1 MINEETNSHGMVIG
15 GFSPFHTGHHMVVQQ
30 MKKAGHTS
38 SNVFTTQSG
47 RRPIPVDKKVK
58 YIKTASGEG
67 VNVSS
72 TQTPFHAAAQLHKEG
87 KRGKLVLYGGSDRA
101 AMADQLRQYNGKE
114 GKHGYYKFDSIEFQK
129 VGGERKEGAKGVA
142 GVSGTSAR
150 KSKTPSA
157 LKKFLPKEL
166 HAHAEEIFK
175 HMKESTNPIGIF
187 LLGGPG
193 SGKDYVLKNIFSRF
207 DLIEVQAEQILSGVA
222 SELVESGAHI
232 VINGI
237 SDLSKIEQIQNILED
252 YTFDFVHVSV
262 TNKVSRLRNEQREQP
277 LNESKRID
285 KFLKAE
291 KLADSVGAFI
301 FNNSINLNES
311 SEFEKVFF
319 ADQIKR
325 LLERVVDLG
334 LELKEES
341 KTKTYMPSKY
351 KTGNAKTDAARA
363 SHWKKMGKY
372 SDRDPRAYKDA
383 PGDKKARAKGMPLS
397 KHTVAVRKMMS
408 EEVVNEGSSDANRIK
423 KHPAVAEYTNEP
435 NWWGV
440 GLDHTIKL
448 KPGYW
453 HKTSKKTTLTPSSYR
468 EAHSMLK
475 DVELTPRQVNAN
487 RQQTAIDKDIAHRQT
502 GHRMLKI
509 RKHRSTDSLLRPQN
523 EETIDEGASDS
534 SISAKAKKSGIS
546 VRTLRK
552 VYNRGVAAWN
562 SGHRP
567 GTTPQQ
573 WGHARVNSYINKGK
587 TYHTA
592 DKDLRGEEV
601 ERFEEDRA
609 WTHEDEY
616 DMHMNAH
623 HAALGSGNNEKAET
637 HVKKAEAAAAK
648 HFMTTGEKIRDPGYT
663 GSSKHIVSE
672 ETEQIDEKG
681 PGLWANIHAKRRRIK
696 RGSGERMRK
705 PGEKGAPT
713 ASQLKSAKEEVEL
726 DEMQLVGTDSYRKH
740 AIAMTPG
747 QGEPTDAFQ
756 VKSPNKKP
764 AAVVAKPG
772 KSIVSQYQE
781 HTECGTPNCCG
792 ECGSTEEIGNEDAS
806 GTGIREAASQDAS
819 VDTTPT
825 LTTKKKQTG
834 GKPMRSYNARL
845 AGLSVVSNL
854 SLPEETTAGRS
865 ILKNVK
871 TIKLQTEDV
880 QLQEAINYHLTEG
893 ISFTENAFRPG
904 SDMFF
909 NMINEAKRLY
919 KEGKYQPEDEY
930 EQDLLNSDI
939 GEKVIYEGE
948 EVILDYP
955 FEELNEKDKGFMPTP
970 RQVPAPPGGHSVPAG
985 YERVKSWGG
994 AWELRK
1000 IKDKPTTVKEED
1012 ETGGKGV
1019 GKPWREGGGG
1029 AVYVRTGDG
1038 KIKKVRFSQSGMSKK
1053 FNDPARVRSFVARHR
1068 CLSNKDK
1075 TSASYWACRWPR
1087 YFSNSGK
1094 TWW

>member
-1 MINEETNSHGMVIG
+1 MSHGVLAWGRFNAPTEEGHGKLIKAVQDHAAKVG
-15 GFSPFHTGHHMVVQQ
+15 GQHYIFATHTQDNKKNPLSHGEKVGFMRRLFPGANVVANNKVRTIIDAMKHMES
-30 MKKAGHTS
+30 MGHTH
-38 SNVFTTQSG
+38 VH
-47 RRPIPVDKKVK
+47 VV
-58 YIKTASGEG
+58 A
-67 VNVSS
+67 
-72 TQTPFHAAAQLHKEG
+72 
-87 KRGKLVLYGGSDRA
+87 GSDRVA
-101 AMADQLRQYNGKE
+101 QYEDMLNKYRKKEYPKIKKVTVVSAGNRDPDAEGAEGMSASKLRELVKQGK
-114 GKHGYYKFDSIEFQK
+114 
-129 VGGERKEGAKGVA
+129 RKEFIKHYSDPKLGAEIHDRVKA
-142 GVSGTSAR
+142 G
-150 KSKTPSA
+150 
-157 LKKFLPKEL
+157 LQ
-166 HAHAEEIFK
+166 
-175 HMKESTNPIGIF
+175 MESTNPIGIF

-207 DLIEVQAEQILSGVA
+207 DLTEVQADQVLNGTA
-222 SELVESGAHI
+222 SELIESNVNI

-237 SDLSKIEQIQNILED
+237 TDGLKIEEIQSILEG

-277 LNESKRID
+277 LSESKRID
-285 KFLKAE
+285 KFLKSE
-291 KLADSVGAFI
+291 KLANSVEAFI

-341 KTKTYMPSKY
+341 KTKTYMPAKY
-351 KTGNAKTDAARA
+351 KTGNPKTDAARA
-363 SHWKKMGKY
+363 AHWKKMGKY

-383 PGDKKARAKGMPLS
+383 PGDKKARAKGLPPS
-397 KHTVAVRKMMS
+397 KHTVAVRKIM
-408 EEVVNEGSSDANRIK
+408 AK
-423 KHPAVAEYTNEP
+423 
-435 NWWGV
+435 
-440 GLDHTIKL
+440 
-448 KPGYW
+448 
-453 HKTSKKTTLTPSSYR
+453 
-468 EAHSMLK
+468 
-475 DVELTPRQVNAN
+475 
-487 RQQTAIDKDIAHRQT
+487 
-502 GHRMLKI
+502 
-509 RKHRSTDSLLRPQN
+509 
-523 EETIDEGASDS
+523 EETVIDEGVADKSLA
-534 SISAKAKKSGIS
+534 AKAEKSGVS
-546 VRTLRK
+546 LRTLK
-552 VYNRGVAAWN
+552 AVYRRGVAAWN

-567 GTTPQQ
+567 GTTPSQ

-592 DKDLRGEEV
+592 DKDLR
-601 ERFEEDRA
+601 ED
-609 WTHEDEY
+609 
-616 DMHMNAH
+616 
-623 HAALGSGNNEKAET
+623 
-637 HVKKAEAAAAK
+637 
-648 HFMTTGEKIRDPGYT
+648 
-663 GSSKHIVSE
+663 
-672 ETEQIDEKG
+672 TEQLDEKG
-681 PGLWANIHAKRRRIK
+681 PGLWANIHAKRERIK

-713 ASQLKSAKEEVEL
+713 KAQLQSAKEEVEL
-726 DEMQLVGTDSYRKH
+726 DEMQLIGTDSYRKH

-747 QGEPTDAFQ
+747 QGEPVDAFP

-764 AAVVAKPG
+764 SAVVATKG
-772 KSIVSQYQE
+772 KSIVSQYEE

-792 ECGSTEEIGNEDAS
+792 ECATSEENGNEVTS
-806 GTGIREAASQDAS
+806 GTNLREAPEKNSS

-825 LTTKKKQTG
+825 LTSKKKQTG
-834 GKPMRSYNARL
+834 GKPMRAYNARL

-854 SLPEETTAGRS
+854 SLPEETTTGRS

-871 TIKLQTEDV
+871 TIKLQTEDT

-893 ISFTENAFRPG
+893 ISFTKNAFRPG

-909 NMINEAKRLY
+909 KMIDEAKRLY
-919 KEGKYQPEDEY
+919 TEGKYAPEDEY

-939 GEKVIYEGE
+939 GEKVMFEGQ

-955 FEELNEKDKGFMPTP
+955 FEEEPLNEEDK
-970 RQVPAPPGGHSVPAG
+970 
-985 YERVKSWGG
+985 
-994 AWELRK
+994 
-1000 IKDKPTTVKEED
+1000 
-1012 ETGGKGV
+1012 TGGKGI

-1038 KIKKVRFSQSGMSKK
+1038 GVKKVRFSQSGMAKK